1 MMGIDKYGDAK
12 DLRLLL
18 YLYAM
23 AYISRLSEVP
33 VTKKDVWL
41 LKVLKRLGLKK
52 ACIAVVNK
60 TVRTAWAMLRH
71 QNKICASTDRK
82 LINCNNFI
90 Q

>member
-18 YLYAM
+18 YLCAM

>member
-1 MMGIDKYGDAK
+1 MMGIDKYGGAK

-18 YLYAM
+18 YLCAM

-52 ACIAVVNK
+52 A
-60 TVRTAWAMLRH
+60 
-71 QNKICASTDRK
+71 
-82 LINCNNFI
+82 
-90 Q
+90 